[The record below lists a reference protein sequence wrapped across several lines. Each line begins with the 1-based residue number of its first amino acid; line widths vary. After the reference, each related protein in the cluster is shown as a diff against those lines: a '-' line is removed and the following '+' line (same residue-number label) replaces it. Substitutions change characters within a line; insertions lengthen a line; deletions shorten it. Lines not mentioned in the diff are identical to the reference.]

1 MLSSHP
7 TLVRCDIEKW
17 FITCSATLTA
27 GMQFWCWHVS
37 VFPYLIPLLLYIY
50 ICVYVC
56 VCVCFSNKKIIKIIK
71 IIKKRFMLNS
81 FLICKRVLRE
91 HPQLL
96 VQRFHAIQNESS
108 RADRRTMWIIKDSIE
123 ITKLKFDSNN
133 ISLYQLAKPL
143 YLFLSRYVL
152 HIYIME
158 NFYFTLLV

>member
-1 MLSSHP
+1 M
-7 TLVRCDIEKW
+7 C
-17 FITCSATLTA
+17 
-27 GMQFWCWHVS
+27 
-37 VFPYLIPLLLYIY
+37 
-50 ICVYVC
+50 VC
-56 VCVCFSNKKIIKIIK
+56 VCVFLKYKNNKNN
-71 IIKKRFMLNS
+71 KKRFMLNS

>member
-1 MLSSHP
+1 
-7 TLVRCDIEKW
+7 
-17 FITCSATLTA
+17 
-27 GMQFWCWHVS
+27 
-37 VFPYLIPLLLYIY
+37 
-50 ICVYVC
+50 
-56 VCVCFSNKKIIKIIK
+56 
-71 IIKKRFMLNS
+71 MLNS
-81 FLICKRVLRE
+81 FLICKRPEHLFSIKVRVLRE

-108 RADRRTMWIIKDSIE
+108 KANRRTMWIIKDSIE